1 MLDSSELS
9 PARFVA
15 LSGASVRDSIFETQE
30 LSGDFEFSQQV
41 SKVFPDMIGRS
52 VPGYWDNVSWIGELA
67 QPFIT
72 PNSTVYDLGCS
83 LGAIGWSVDR
93 QLAVPARIVG
103 VDNSEAMIE
112 SLQANLRQVR
122 PRAQWQVIEGD
133 VAQVSY
139 DRASVFVLH
148 YCLQFVPISERSGL
162 LKRLYDSLLP
172 KGAIFLSEK
181 IAGECTESDQWLRNA
196 HHRFKSRMGYS
207 DKEIAAKARSIATMM
222 PLETASVHEERLR
235 ALGFKNVVRWR
246 QSLNFC
252 SWMASK

>member
-1 MLDSSELS
+1 MKDSSQLS
-9 PARFVA
+9 PAQFVA
-15 LSGASVRDSIFETQE
+15 LSGACVRDSIFEEQE
-30 LSGDFEFSQQV
+30 LLGDFEFSREV
-41 SKVFPDMIGRS
+41 SQVFPDMIGRS

-72 PNSTVYDLGCS
+72 PHSAVYDLGCS

-93 QLAVPARIVG
+93 QLRVPARIIG

-112 SLQANLRQVR
+112 SLGANLREVQ
-122 PRAQWQVIEGD
+122 PRAQWQLIEGD
-133 VAQVSY
+133 VVQITY
-139 DRASVFVLH
+139 EPASVFVLH
-148 YCLQFVPISERSGL
+148 YCLQFVPISKRSVL

-172 KGAIFLSEK
+172 NGAIFLSEK
-181 IAGECTESDQWLRNA
+181 IAGECTESDDWLRNA

-222 PLETASVHEERLR
+222 PLETATVHEKRLR
-235 ALGFKNVVRWR
+235 SLGFTNVVRWR

-252 SWMASK
+252 SWIASK

>member
-1 MLDSSELS
+1 MKDSSQLS
-9 PARFVA
+9 PAEFVA
-15 LSGASVRDSIFETQE
+15 LSGASARDSIFEEQE
-30 LSGDFEFSQQV
+30 LPGDFQFSRQV
-41 SKVFPDMIGRS
+41 SQVFPDMIGRS

-72 PNSTVYDLGCS
+72 PNSTIYDLGCS

-93 QLAVPARIVG
+93 QLTVPARIIG

-112 SLQANLRQVR
+112 SLQANLSKVQ
-122 PRAQWQVIEGD
+122 PRAQWQVIQGD
-133 VAQVSY
+133 VAEMAYES
-139 DRASVFVLH
+139 ASVIVLH
-148 YCLQFVPISERSGL
+148 YCLQFVSLSERSAL
-162 LKRLYDSLLP
+162 LRRLYDALAP
-172 KGAIFLSEK
+172 NGAMFLSEK
-181 IAGECTESDQWLRNA
+181 VSGECTESDQWLRSA

-235 ALGFKNVVRWR
+235 TIGFKNVVRWR

-252 SWMASK
+252 SWVACK